1 MKQRT
6 ADTFAAAGLAL
17 AATLALTG
25 CNRPEEPGKPV
36 VAAAD
41 EQGQKRN
48 APTAQ
53 VPDATASGTLSSSG
67 SSSTSPEAPTRSGAQ
82 STASGDVN
90 APGAMIE
97 KNPTAAGMP
106 PSALSAADKSFLKS
120 AAEAGAF
127 EVEVARLA
135 ADHASDSAVKSYA
148 AMLVDQRSAANDKLR
163 QLAASG
169 ALELPSGVPAAKQKV
184 IDQLSKASGPEF
196 DKQFVQTVGMKE
208 NADAIALY
216 EKAGKTAKS
225 PEVRDFANAT
235 LPTLKAH
242 LDAAKKLPTRG

>member
-1 MKQRT
+1 MKRT
-6 ADTFAAAGLAL
+6 VESFATGALAL
-17 AATLALTG
+17 AAALALTG
-25 CNRPEEPGKPV
+25 CNRPEEPGKPGV
-36 VAAAD
+36 SGSAA
-41 EQGQKRN
+41 QL
-48 APTAQ
+48 
-53 VPDATASGTLSSSG
+53 PDATASGTLSSSG
-67 SSSTSPEAPTRSGAQ
+67 SSSTSPEAPTRSTAGA
-82 STASGDVN
+82 DVN

-97 KNPTAAGMP
+97 KNPTAAGTP
-106 PSALSAADKSFLKS
+106 PSALSAVDESFLKS
-120 AAEAGAF
+120 AAEEGAF

-148 AMLVDQRSAANDKLR
+148 AMLVDQRSSANDRLR
-163 QLAASG
+163 QLAASS
-169 ALELPSGVPAAKQKV
+169 ALELPSGVPASRQKL

-196 DKQFVQTVGMKE
+196 DKQFVQTVGVKE

-242 LDAAKKLPTRG
+242 LDAAKKLPARG